1 MMPVAAPREHNESS
15 SPEIEDERLIVP
27 QPRIGLIVPRHKHSA
42 VDRNRLRRRLRE
54 LIRIQLLPNACRGDA
69 LIRAKAEAYDVSFAE
84 LRAEIDSIGAWIA
97 VDRA

>member
-1 MMPVAAPREHNESS
+1 MQTPNLDVRHAASS
-15 SPEIEDERLIVP
+15 LD

-54 LIRIQLLPNACRGDA
+54 LIRVQLLPHAFRGDA
-69 LIRAKAEAYDVSFAE
+69 LIRAKSEAYDVSFAD

-97 VDRA
+97 VPDRA